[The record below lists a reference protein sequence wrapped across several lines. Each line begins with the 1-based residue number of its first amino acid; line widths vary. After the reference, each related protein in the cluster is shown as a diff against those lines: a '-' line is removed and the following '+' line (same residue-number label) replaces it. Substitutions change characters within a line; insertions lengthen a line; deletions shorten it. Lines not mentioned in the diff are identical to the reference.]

1 MKKLY
6 YVLSDDGNDLEVVYV
21 GYDREQARDAL
32 ETELEHI
39 RDPRYGLSDNIAYC
53 EVYDVPDDTPEWNDL
68 DVDGQIKILEGCE
81 TFDGGFEI
89 NEMWSILDEIDDEN
103 YGLIEYSDD
112 RKIFGKGYT
121 AEDLYHDSDIATYG
135 GVDVRRKNGDIF
147 YQTFYYKDSDGRE
160 HMVTA
165 RRLGP
170 ATYPKER

>member
-32 ETELEHI
+32 ETEFEHI
-39 RDPRYGLSDNIAYC
+39 RDPRYGLSGNIVYC
-53 EVYDVPDDTPEWNDL
+53 DVYDVPDNTPEWYDL
-68 DVDGQIKILEGCE
+68 DDDEQQYILDECQTAEGE
-81 TFDGGFEI
+81 FEV
-89 NEMWSILDEIDDEN
+89 NEIWSILDEIDDEDC
-103 YGLIEYSDD
+103 GLIEYSDD

-135 GVDVRRKNGDIF
+135 GQDKYRNGEIV
-147 YQTFYYKDSDGRE
+147 YQTFLYRDNADNE

-170 ATYPKER
+170 TTYPKEK

>member
-6 YVLSDDGNDLEVVYV
+6 YVITRHGNDGEVIYT
-21 GYDREQARDAL
+21 GCDREQARDAL
-32 ETELEHI
+32 ENEFEEM
-39 RDPRYGLSDNIAYC
+39 RDPRYNKMDGAAWC
-53 EVYDVPDDTPEWNDL
+53 EVYDVPDDTDEEQQYIL
-68 DVDGQIKILEGCE
+68 DDGQTAESE
-81 TFDGGFEI
+81 FEI
-89 NEMWSILDEIDDEN
+89 NEMWYILDEIDDED

-135 GVDVRRKNGDIF
+135 GRDKYRNGEIV
-147 YQTFYYKDSDGRE
+147 YQTFLYKDNDDNE

-170 ATYPKER
+170 TTYPRER